1 MNRNL
6 ALTLVLCLPACGS
19 GGSNPPPTQEDGSAN
34 DGTMP
39 TDSAGGDSSAPDTNS
54 ASPEAATSDVAATS
68 SDVATPSDASDAGTT
83 SVPAD
88 GATAPDGSDAASD
101 AAALS
106 DAACPTSW
114 TVAPETVPLIAVPDG
129 GGGVLLHAT
138 GAGTQDYTCTATA
151 ADAGA
156 DGGDSGLAYAWV
168 FVGPEAVLSDCNTA
182 PIGHHFAS
190 EAGAS
195 QPEWMTTSDDSY
207 VIAKKV
213 NAGYTPDGGTAIPW
227 LLLQALSNSDG
238 GTLGQV
244 TYVQRLNTTAGLT
257 PPNSSCDETTV
268 GTTQKVGYTAD
279 YYFFG
284 P

>member
-1 MNRNL
+1 MKRNL
-6 ALTLVLCLPACGS
+6 AWTLLLCLPACGS
-19 GGSNPPPTQEDGSAN
+19 GGSNPPPGQGDGSAN

-39 TDSAGGDSSAPDTNS
+39 ADSAGGDTSETDSSSVVAESGTPD
-54 ASPEAATSDVAATS
+54 AGAT
-68 SDVATPSDASDAGTT
+68 SDASDAAPTADASDAGST
-83 SVPAD
+83 SD
-88 GATAPDGSDAASD
+88 GALAPDASD
-101 AAALS
+101 AAVLS
-106 DAACPTSW
+106 DAACPSSW
-114 TVAPETVPLIAVPDG
+114 TVAPETVALIAVPDG

-138 GAGTQDYTCTATA
+138 GTGTQDYTCTATET
-151 ADAGA
+151 DAGP
-156 DGGDSGLAYAWV
+156 DGGDAGLAYAWV

-195 QPEWMTTSDDSY
+195 EPEWMTTADNSY

-213 NAGYTPDGGTAIPW
+213 NAGYTPDGGAEIPW

-238 GTLGQV
+238 GTLAQV
-244 TYVQRLNTTAGLT
+244 SYVQRLNTTAGLS
-257 PPNSSCDETTV
+257 PPNSSCDDTTV
-268 GTTQKVGYTAD
+268 GTTQKVPYTAD

>member
-6 ALTLVLCLPACGS
+6 AWTLVLCLPACGS
-19 GGSNPPPTQEDGSAN
+19 GGSNPPPTQDDGSTV

-39 TDSAGGDSSAPDTNS
+39 GDSASGDTSTTDSSPPSLQDGTVEAGA
-54 ASPEAATSDVAATS
+54 
-68 SDVATPSDASDAGTT
+68 PSDASDAG
-83 SVPAD
+83 
-88 GATAPDGSDAASD
+88 ATLAPDGAPATDASD
-101 AAALS
+101 AAVLS
-106 DAACPTSW
+106 DAGCPASW

-129 GGGVLLHAT
+129 GGAVLLHAAGT
-138 GAGTQDYTCTATA
+138 GTQDYTCTASET
-151 ADAGA
+151 DAGP
-156 DGGDSGLAYAWV
+156 DGGDGGLTYAWV

-182 PIGHHFAS
+182 PIGRHFAS
-190 EAGAS
+190 EAGAT
-195 QPEWMTTSDDSY
+195 QPEWMTTSDNSY

-213 NAGYTPDGGTAIPW
+213 NAGYSPDGGAAIPW

-244 TYVQRLNTTAGLT
+244 TYVQRLNTTAGLS
-257 PPNSSCDETTV
+257 PPNSSCDDTTV
-268 GTTQKVGYTAD
+268 GTTQKVDYTAD

>member
-6 ALTLVLCLPACGS
+6 AWTLVLCLPACGS
-19 GGSNPPPTQEDGSAN
+19 GGSNPPPSQGDGAAA

-39 TDSAGGDSSAPDTNS
+39 TDSAGGDTSETDSNS
-54 ASPEAATSDVAATS
+54 PSVEAGTP
-68 SDVATPSDASDAGTT
+68 DVATPSDASDAGAT
-83 SVPAD
+83 SMPAD
-88 GATAPDGSDAASD
+88 GAMASD
-101 AAALS
+101 ASDGAVLS
-106 DAACPTSW
+106 DASCPSSW
-114 TVAPETVPLIAVPDG
+114 SVAPDTVPLIAVPDG

-138 GAGTQDYTCTATA
+138 GAGTQDYTCTGTAT
-151 ADAGA
+151 DAGI
-156 DGGDSGLAYAWV
+156 DGGDAGLAYAWV

-195 QPEWMTTSDDSY
+195 QPEWMTANDNSY

-213 NAGYTPDGGTAIPW
+213 NAGYSPDGGAAIPW

-244 TYVQRLNTTAGLT
+244 TYVQRLNTTAGLS
-257 PPNSSCDETTV
+257 PPNSSCDDATV

>member
-6 ALTLVLCLPACGS
+6 AWTLLLCLPACGS
-19 GGSNPPPTQEDGSAN
+19 GGSNPPPTQGDGSAN
-34 DGTMP
+34 DGTLP
-39 TDSAGGDSSAPDTNS
+39 TDSSSGGDTSETDS
-54 ASPEAATSDVAATS
+54 ASPEAGT
-68 SDVATPSDASDAGTT
+68 SDVATPSDTSDAGDT
-83 SVPAD
+83 STPAD
-88 GATAPDGSDAASD
+88 GTAASDDASDGASD
-101 AAALS
+101 AAVLS

-114 TVAPETVPLIAVPDG
+114 TIAPDTVPLIAVPDG

-138 GAGTQDYTCTATA
+138 GAGTQDYTCTASA
-151 ADAGA
+151 VDGGGG
-156 DGGDSGLAYAWV
+156 DGGDAGLAYAWV

-227 LLLQALSNSDG
+227 LLLQALSTSDA

-244 TYVQRLNTTAGLT
+244 TYVQRLNTTAGLS
-257 PPNSSCDETTV
+257 PPNSTCDDTTV

>member
-1 MNRNL
+1 
-6 ALTLVLCLPACGS
+6 
-19 GGSNPPPTQEDGSAN
+19 
-34 DGTMP
+34 MP
-39 TDSAGGDSSAPDTNS
+39 TDSAGGDSSEPDTS
-54 ASPEAATSDVAATS
+54 AASPEAAASDVATS
-68 SDVATPSDASDAGTT
+68 SDVATPSDASDAGPT
-83 SVPAD
+83 SAPAD
-88 GATAPDGSDAASD
+88 GASASD
-101 AAALS
+101 SSDEGVVA

-151 ADAGA
+151 TDAGA

-182 PIGHHFAS
+182 PIGRHFAS

-195 QPEWMTTSDDSY
+195 QPEWMTTSDNSY

-238 GTLGQV
+238 GTLGPV

-257 PPNSSCDETTV
+257 PPNSSCDDTTV